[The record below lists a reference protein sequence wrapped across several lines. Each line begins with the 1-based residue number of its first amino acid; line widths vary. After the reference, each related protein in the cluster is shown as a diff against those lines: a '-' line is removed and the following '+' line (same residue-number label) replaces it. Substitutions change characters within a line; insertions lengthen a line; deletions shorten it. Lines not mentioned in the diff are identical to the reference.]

1 MSLETWDITYESGS
15 TFVLINQTRD
25 TNFCNGEAHDTDT
38 SLQLTVNFQIIGN
51 RLEVSYDLPSSD
63 GSTSLIQ
70 QEYVRI

>member
-25 TNFCNGEAHDTDT
+25 TNFCNGEAYDTDT

-51 RLEVSYDLPSSD
+51 RL
-63 GSTSLIQ
+63 
-70 QEYVRI
+70 